1 MRCNQVR
8 IYVERFGKYVP
19 ENYPADVQK
28 IEVYVDDSDSI
39 YAALGKAQALVIN
52 ELAEYE
58 QIGVRA
64 NVSTNEFSAADY
76 KTMHGSIPK
85 RKMDYETDS
94 NLEYADSVHELCRD
108 YVWMYEHSDELLELI
123 KESKNNRDMIIR
135 LKDKYDL
142 TDFQIRKL
150 SQIRLDMLTQE
161 EYERCKGKIA
171 ELDER
176 NEMKDKIDINIYQA
190 ERYRRYIKTQRD
202 KISLKIEELELYFK
216 VADNYQEMILLMEN
230 NETFDDFAKAIN
242 EKYGLTWYQSKCF
255 SHLSIRDFAKS
266 ERIKREREL
275 EKLKEDLKRYS
286 EELKD
291 I

>member
-171 ELDER
+171 EIEER
-176 NEMKDKIDINIYQA
+176 KEKEGKVDMNIYQA

-202 KISLKIEELELYFK
+202 IVSLRIEELEVYFK

-230 NETFDDFAKAIN
+230 NESFSDFAKELK
-242 EKYGLTWYQSKCF
+242 EKYGLTRYQSKCF
-255 SHLSIRDFAKS
+255 SYLSIRDFAKS

-275 EKLKEDLKRYS
+275 ERLKEDLKRYS